1 MTTDHDHPGDEL
13 VELALGHVTGERRA
27 TLAVHLL
34 ACPACRHDY
43 DDLVAAVEDVV
54 VAAPAVDPPIGFDE
68 RTLAGMGI
76 GPVAA
81 PASDRSRR
89 WRPLVA
95 AALVVVGLVAGG
107 AWWAS
112 GGEAATGPERVA
124 ALTTDADG
132 RSVGTATATE
142 VDGEPVLV
150 VGLTTAPEGATYTCR
165 MRFAD
170 GTTLDTRPWSAS
182 PGAGW
187 LVPLPDDRGDLAGIE
202 LVAPGTGAVWSTAD
216 LDG

>member
-1 MTTDHDHPGDEL
+1 VTADHDHPGDEL

-27 TLAVHLL
+27 TLALHLL
-34 ACPACRHDY
+34 ACPACRHEY
-43 DDLVAAVEDVV
+43 DALVAAVEGVV

-68 RTLAGMGI
+68 RALAGMGI
-76 GPVAA
+76 GPVAGVT
-81 PASDRSRR
+81 PVRSRR
-89 WRPLVA
+89 WLPLVA
-95 AALVVVGLVAGG
+95 AALVVALAAGG
-107 AWWAS
+107 AWWAL
-112 GGEAATGPERVA
+112 GRDPGTPPQRVA
-124 ALTTDADG
+124 VLTAGADG
-132 RSVGTATATE
+132 TGVGTATATE

-150 VGLTTAPEGATYTCR
+150 VGLTGGPEGATYTCR

-170 GTTLDTRPWSAS
+170 GTTLDTQPWSAA

-187 LVPLPDDRGDLAGIE
+187 LVPLPDDRGALTGIE